1 MERKFTKQ
9 HNELDWLF
17 PEVPNACV
25 SSGEAAFN
33 EFEKYAENLFKS
45 AHGDQGTFTKAD
57 VIDAFMKGASVAQQL
72 IGYGVCQYLLINKNK
87 QL

>member
-33 EFEKYAENLFKS
+33 EFENMQKIFLKVLMAIRG
-45 AHGDQGTFTKAD
+45 H
-57 VIDAFMKGASVAQQL
+57 
-72 IGYGVCQYLLINKNK
+72 LLK
-87 QL
+87 LTLLMHL